1 MRFKVL
7 ALDYDGTIAQK
18 NTLHP
23 EIRIAIDEAR
33 REGVVVILVTGQN
46 LKDLRRKAG
55 DLKFIDAVVAE
66 NGAVLAFPDKD
77 RLIPLGQPPPPIL
90 IEELNR
96 RGIHTVIGEC
106 VVETDARHA
115 HSILD
120 IIRGL
125 ELPLVIMFNRGRLM
139 ILPQS
144 VSKATG
150 LQEVLSTLRLSPHNA
165 IAIGDAE
172 NDHALLEMCE
182 VGVAVPW
189 GSAALKASADVV
201 LNGTYPET
209 IAAYIKETTTKL
221 RLPKQRKKRLLLL
234 GSTEEGHPLAI
245 AVLGR
250 NLLIA
255 GDSGSGKSWITGLLC
270 EQLILQRYSV
280 CVIDVEGEYS
290 SLESL
295 PGVVVLGREG
305 PPRFRDLERVFRYP
319 EASIVVDLSTLSQAE
334 RFDYVLSL
342 LEMLGKLRRKTGL
355 PHRIFLDE
363 AQYFLH
369 GPDGLKMLDFDLAGY
384 TFVTYQLSRLDP
396 SILHASEAIIM
407 TRKNDPSEIQQ
418 LHSLLGGQETY
429 TEWQAIIGNLS
440 TNEAVLLPGTEESG
454 SRIRL
459 FRMAQRLT
467 FHVRHQHKYLD
478 VPIPLEKEFVFTHH
492 GVPTGQRAKSLA
504 EFISMV
510 STCSTAV
517 LKDHM
522 RRHDFSNWI
531 GEVFR
536 DDSLASRVRQ
546 LEMRRDLIH
555 GLEIRQSL
563 AKLIGESYMLPNSTV
578 SGNT

>member
-18 NTLHP
+18 DALHP
-23 EIRIAIDEAR
+23 EIRLAINEAR
-33 REGVVVILVTGQN
+33 REGIVVIFVTGQN

-66 NGAVLAFPDKD
+66 NGAVLFFPDKD
-77 RLIPLGQPPPPIL
+77 RLIPLGQPPPSVL
-90 IEELNR
+90 IEELRR
-96 RGIHTVIGEC
+96 RGIHHVTGEC
-106 VVETDARHA
+106 VVEADARHA
-115 HSILD
+115 HSVLD

-125 ELPLVIMFNRGRLM
+125 ELPLVIMFNRSRLM

-144 VSKATG
+144 ISKATG
-150 LQEVLSTLRLSPHNA
+150 LHEVLSTLRLSPHNT

-189 GSAALKASADVV
+189 GSPALKKSADVV
-201 LNGTYPET
+201 LDGKYPET
-209 IAAYIKETTTKL
+209 VADYIKEAAAGL
-221 RLPKQRKKRLLLL
+221 RLPKQRKKRRLLL
-234 GSTEEGHPLAI
+234 GSTVDGMPLAI

-250 NLLIA
+250 NLLIS

-280 CVIDVEGEYS
+280 CVIDIEGEYS

-295 PGVVVLGREG
+295 PGVIVLGREG
-305 PPRFRDLERVFRYP
+305 PPRFRDIERAFRYP
-319 EASIVVDLSTLSQAE
+319 EVSIVIDLSTGSQEE

-363 AQYFLH
+363 AQYFFY

-396 SILHASEAIIM
+396 SILHASEAILM
-407 TRKNDPSEIQQ
+407 TRKNDPSEIRQ
-418 LHSLLGGQETY
+418 LHSIFGDKETY
-429 TEWQAIIGNLS
+429 TQWQAIIGNLS
-440 TNEAVLLPGTEESG
+440 TNEAVILPGTEESG
-454 SRIRL
+454 GRIRL

-467 FHVRHQHKYLD
+467 SHVRHQHKYLD
-478 VPIPLEKEFVFTHH
+478 VPIPHDKEFIFTCQ
-492 GVPTGQRAKSLA
+492 GAPTGHRARSLA
-504 EFISMV
+504 EFISLV
-510 STCSTAV
+510 STCPTEV
-517 LKDHM
+517 LKGHM

-536 DDSLASRVRQ
+536 DDSLADRVRQ

-555 GLEIRQSL
+555 GLEIRHSL
-563 AKLIGESYMLPNSTV
+563 AKLIGESYMLPNSTE
-578 SGNT
+578 SNNT